1 MKTVADRKLPEVK
14 AEEMVG
20 GHMKN
25 AKNIPYITL
34 FQPKSSKQLKNDVVT
49 LLHVLARKIMTL

>member
-34 FQPKSSKQLKNDVVT
+34 FQPKSAKQLNKEEY
-49 LLHVLARKIMTL
+49 LQSGFSSS

>member
-34 FQPKSSKQLKNDVVT
+34 FQPKSSKQLNKEEYQQSEFSSSST
-49 LLHVLARKIMTL
+49 WLE